1 LKQVSALV
9 PQEGFEMGLMD
20 AMMDM
25 MIKSISKEKREQM
38 MINMMPM
45 MMEGI
50 DFNEFMP
57 KMMTD
62 MLKDVTVDDLIAFIK
77 RGIEEQDKLK
87 ELADKIA
94 QANLMQQMMFKV
106 YQSKLD
112 FDETVSAV
120 AEAAPRN
127 GWEIPDIRDLQK
139 EYQKAGLSD
148 ATKVKIIYFCNPQGG
163 YDILKDDRNKS
174 MSVMMPMGV
183 SIYETS
189 DGQVEIAAMNL
200 GMMSGMF
207 SGVVQEVLN
216 NGAANLEK
224 TLQGIVG

>member
-1 LKQVSALV
+1 
-9 PQEGFEMGLMD
+9 MGPMD
-20 AMMDM
+20 AIMDM
-25 MIKSISKEKREQM
+25 MIKSIGKEKREQM
-38 MINMMPM
+38 MLNMMPR

-50 DFNEFMP
+50 DIYEFMP

-62 MLKDVTVDDLIAFIK
+62 MLKDVTVDDVIAFIK
-77 RGIEEQDKLK
+77 RAIEDQGKLK

-106 YQSKLD
+106 YKSKLG

-120 AEAAPRN
+120 TEAAPRN
-127 GWEIPDIRDLQK
+127 GWQFPDIRDLQK
-139 EYQKAGLSD
+139 EYQEAGLSEM
-148 ATKVKIIYFCNPQGG
+148 TKVKIVYFCNPQGG
-163 YDILKDDRNKS
+163 YDILKDDSNKS

-189 DGQVEIAAMNL
+189 DGRVEIAAMNL

-207 SGVVQEVLN
+207 SGAVQEVLS
-216 NGAANLEK
+216 NGATNLEK
-224 TLQGIVG
+224 TLQGVVE

>member
-1 LKQVSALV
+1 
-9 PQEGFEMGLMD
+9 MGVMD
-20 AMMDM
+20 TMMDM
-25 MIKSISKEKREQM
+25 MIKCISKKKREQM
-38 MINMMPM
+38 MIDMMPM

-50 DFNEFMP
+50 DIYEFMP
-57 KMMTD
+57 KMMAN
-62 MLKDVTVDDLIAFIK
+62 MLKDVTVDDVIALIK
-77 RGIEEQDKLK
+77 RVIKEQDKLK

-106 YQSKLD
+106 YKSKLG

-120 AEAAPRN
+120 AEAATRN
-127 GWEIPDIRDLQK
+127 GWQIPDIRDLQK
-139 EYQKAGLSD
+139 EYQEAGFSGM
-148 ATKVKIIYFCNPQGG
+148 TKVKIMYFCNPQGG

-189 DGQVEIAAMNL
+189 DGRVEIAAMNL

-207 SGVVQEVLN
+207 SGAVQEVLS

-224 TLQGIVG
+224 TLQGVVE

>member
-1 LKQVSALV
+1 
-9 PQEGFEMGLMD
+9 MGLMD

-25 MIKSISKEKREQM
+25 MMKGISKDKREQM

-50 DFNEFMP
+50 DIYEFMP

-62 MLKDVTVDDLIAFIK
+62 MLKDVTVDDVIAFIK
-77 RGIEEQDKLK
+77 RAIEDQEKLK

-106 YQSKLD
+106 YKSKLG

-120 AEAAPRN
+120 AEAAPKN
-127 GWEIPDIRDLQK
+127 GWTIPDIRDLQQ
-139 EYQKAGLSD
+139 EYQDAGLSD
-148 ATKVKIIYFCNPQGG
+148 MTKIEVIYFCNPQGG
-163 YDILKDDRNKS
+163 YDILKEDRSKS

-189 DGQVEIAAMNL
+189 DGRVEIAAMNL

-207 SGVVQEVLN
+207 SGVVQEVLST
-216 NGAANLEK
+216 GAENLEK
-224 TLQGIVG
+224 SIQGVVE

>member
-1 LKQVSALV
+1 
-9 PQEGFEMGLMD
+9 MGLMD
-20 AMMDM
+20 VMMDM
-25 MIKSISKEKREQM
+25 MIKSISEEKRKQM
-38 MINMMPM
+38 MINMMPL

-50 DFNEFMP
+50 DIYEFMP

-62 MLKDVTVDDLIAFIK
+62 MLKDVTVDDVIALIK
-77 RGIEEQDKLK
+77 RVIEEQDKLK

-106 YQSKLD
+106 YKSKLG

-120 AEAAPRN
+120 AEAATRN
-127 GWEIPDIRDLQK
+127 GWQIPDIRDLQK
-139 EYQKAGLSD
+139 EYQEAGFSD
-148 ATKVKIIYFCNPQGG
+148 MTKVKIMYFCNPRGG

-189 DGQVEIAAMNL
+189 EGRVEIATMNL

-207 SGVVQEVLN
+207 SDVVQEVLS

-224 TLQGIVG
+224 TLQGFVE

>member
-1 LKQVSALV
+1 
-9 PQEGFEMGLMD
+9 MD
-20 AMMDM
+20 TMMDM
-25 MIKSISKEKREQM
+25 MIKSISQKKREQM
-38 MINMMPM
+38 MINMMPL

-50 DFNEFMP
+50 DIYEFMP

-62 MLKDVTVDDLIAFIK
+62 MLKDVSVDDVIALIK
-77 RGIEEQDKLK
+77 RAIDEQDKLK
-87 ELADKIA
+87 ELTDKIA

-127 GWEIPDIRDLQK
+127 GWQIPDIRDLQK
-139 EYQKAGLSD
+139 EYIEAGLSD
-148 ATKVKIIYFCNPQGG
+148 TTKVKIIYFCNPQGG
-163 YDILKDDRNKS
+163 HDILKDDSNKS

-183 SIYETS
+183 SIYETT
-189 DGQVEIAAMNL
+189 DERVEIAAMNL

-207 SGVVQEVLN
+207 SGAVQEVLN
-216 NGAANLEK
+216 NGAGNLEK
-224 TLQGIVG
+224 TLQGVVK

>member
-1 LKQVSALV
+1 
-9 PQEGFEMGLMD
+9 MGLMD
-20 AMMDM
+20 V
-25 MIKSISKEKREQM
+25 MIKSISKKKREQM
-38 MINMMPM
+38 MINMMPL

-50 DFNEFMP
+50 DIYEFMP

-62 MLKDVTVDDLIAFIK
+62 MLKDVTVDDVIALIK
-77 RGIEEQDKLK
+77 RAIEDQEKLK

-106 YQSKLD
+106 YKSKLG

-120 AEAAPRN
+120 TEAAPRN
-127 GWEIPDIRDLQK
+127 GWQFPDIRDLQK
-139 EYQKAGLSD
+139 EYQEAGLSEM
-148 ATKVKIIYFCNPQGG
+148 TKVKIVYFCNPQGG
-163 YDILKDDRNKS
+163 YDILKDDSNKS

-189 DGQVEIAAMNL
+189 DGRVEIAAMNL

-207 SGVVQEVLN
+207 SGIVKEVLS

-224 TLQGIVG
+224 TLQGVVE

>member
-1 LKQVSALV
+1 
-9 PQEGFEMGLMD
+9 MGLMD
-20 AMMDM
+20 AIMDI

-38 MINMMPM
+38 MINMMPQ

-50 DFNEFMP
+50 DIYEFMP

-62 MLKDVTVDDLIAFIK
+62 MLKDVTVDDVIALIK
-77 RGIEEQDKLK
+77 RAIEDQDKLK

-106 YQSKLD
+106 YKSKLG
-112 FDETVSAV
+112 FDETVSTV
-120 AEAAPRN
+120 AEAASIN
-127 GWEIPDIRDLQK
+127 GWQIPDIRDLQR
-139 EYQKAGLSD
+139 EYQEAGLSD
-148 ATKVKIIYFCNPQGG
+148 MTKVKIIYFCNPPGG

-183 SIYETS
+183 SIYEIS
-189 DGQVEIAAMNL
+189 DGRVEIAAMNL

-207 SGVVQEVLN
+207 SGVIQEVMS

-224 TLQGIVG
+224 TLQGVVE

>member
-1 LKQVSALV
+1 M
-9 PQEGFEMGLMD
+9 GFMD

-38 MINMMPM
+38 MINMMPK

-50 DFNEFMP
+50 DIYEFMP

-62 MLKDVTVDDLIAFIK
+62 MLKDVTVDDVIEFIK
-77 RGIEEQDKLK
+77 RAIEEQDKLK

-106 YQSKLD
+106 YQSKLG

-127 GWEIPDIRDLQK
+127 GWQIPDIRDLQK
-139 EYQKAGLSD
+139 DYQEAGLSD
-148 ATKVKIIYFCNPQGG
+148 TTKVKIIYFCNPQGG
-163 YDILKDDRNKS
+163 YDILKDDSNKS

-189 DGQVEIAAMNL
+189 DGRVEIAAMNL

-207 SGVVQEVLN
+207 SGVVQEVLSS
-216 NGAANLEK
+216 GAANMEK
-224 TLQGIVG
+224 TLQGVVE

>member
-1 LKQVSALV
+1 
-9 PQEGFEMGLMD
+9 MGLMD
-20 AMMDM
+20 VMMDM
-25 MIKSISKEKREQM
+25 MIKSISKEKREKM
-38 MINMMPM
+38 MTNMMPL

-50 DFNEFMP
+50 DIYEFMP

-62 MLKDVTVDDLIAFIK
+62 MLKDVTVDDVIALIK
-77 RGIEEQDKLK
+77 RVIEEQDKLK

-106 YQSKLD
+106 YKSKLGI
-112 FDETVSAV
+112 DETVSAV
-120 AEAAPRN
+120 AEAATRN
-127 GWEIPDIRDLQK
+127 GWQIPDIRDLQK
-139 EYQKAGLSD
+139 EYQEAGFSGM
-148 ATKVKIIYFCNPQGG
+148 TKVKILYFCNPQGG
-163 YDILKDDRNKS
+163 YDILKDDKNKS

-189 DGQVEIAAMNL
+189 DGRVEIAAMNL

-207 SGVVQEVLN
+207 SGAVQEVLS

-224 TLQGIVG
+224 TLQGVVE